1 MLCVCASVCVCAFV
15 LGWACVTTSE
25 MRESLRNRSRQ
36 ICVAISGTS
45 VSCEFACLGCRTTSV
60 FQKKKNITLTLFR
73 VQLLNIESHF
83 IKMSPPEATAA
94 VERF

>member
-1 MLCVCASVCVCAFV
+1 MSQYQVQVCRV
-15 LGWACVTTSE
+15 
-25 MRESLRNRSRQ
+25 SLRVWDVEPHL
-36 ICVAISGTS
+36 C
-45 VSCEFACLGCRTTSV
+45 FK
-60 FQKKKNITLTLFR
+60 KKKNITLTLFR